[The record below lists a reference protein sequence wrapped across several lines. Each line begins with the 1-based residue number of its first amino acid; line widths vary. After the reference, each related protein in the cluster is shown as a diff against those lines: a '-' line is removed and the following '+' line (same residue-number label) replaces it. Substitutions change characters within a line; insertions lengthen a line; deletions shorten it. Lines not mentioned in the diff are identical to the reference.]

1 MPPSFQQQHSGPSTV
16 PTGTALNRGRPMN
29 RQRDRRENQENEG
42 AAQMANNLKR
52 RREVRVRLRG
62 LQAQVAECS
71 NRNELS
77 IGSSKFE
84 EILETA
90 NKLTTN
96 PGVASDLKLREKL
109 MDADVLDGLSQVL
122 AHSTEALLRR
132 HAATPEQ
139 FVAALR
145 AKLGPMEA
153 EAPKRRAQAVRRKR
167 DVVGAS
173 VVPVQL
179 NKQQGKEGD
188 GAEGGSGSKETAT
201 EGTVKEMYRRLKR
214 APRHRVQ
221 LPQLL
226 LSRTSFAHTVE
237 NMFALSFLVKEG
249 RVGLTPDPTFGAAV
263 DLRPPTEPASGS
275 AQPKG
280 QFIMRLDI
288 NDWKVNIL
296 YSGILPLTMLLWWMD
311 VSQPQVR
318 AWLHQL
324 GLTGTTLAEG
334 RMTLLVQLLQKPIEL
349 CGIGMRRLSE
359 SVRTVVENI
368 AAIWQLKEAT
378 DARMRALGEQLEET
392 RREVEEAERRRTVE
406 WNAMRE
412 QVVERERELAAVR
425 SELGEHR
432 ASLTERVEEVARRRA
447 IDSRELRGLVEERER
462 ELAAMGMELM
472 EHKLSMVAQMD
483 EVQRRTG
490 ELLQLRGR
498 VEESERELGA
508 VRVEMSGFRR
518 ELGERERELAIMKG
532 ALVAVQGELAAVKG
546 AVEEG
551 QSEMMSA
558 LQGQQEVAR
567 RELAA
572 AIEDFTE
579 FKDSVTEQLDAA
591 ESWKEDSS
599 QSDECLSKEEREER
613 EAEVERAW
621 EVS

>member
-288 NDWKVNIL
+288 NDWKVR
-296 YSGILPLTMLLWWMD
+296 G
-311 VSQPQVR
+311 
-318 AWLHQL
+318 
-324 GLTGTTLAEG
+324 TGG
-334 RMTLLVQLLQKPIEL
+334 V
-349 CGIGMRRLSE
+349 
-359 SVRTVVENI
+359 
-368 AAIWQLKEAT
+368 
-378 DARMRALGEQLEET
+378 GEMG
-392 RREVEEAERRRTVE
+392 
-406 WNAMRE
+406 W
-412 QVVERERELAAVR
+412 
-425 SELGEHR
+425 GE
-432 ASLTERVEEVARRRA
+432 
-447 IDSRELRGLVEERER
+447 
-462 ELAAMGMELM
+462 
-472 EHKLSMVAQMD
+472 
-483 EVQRRTG
+483 
-490 ELLQLRGR
+490 
-498 VEESERELGA
+498 
-508 VRVEMSGFRR
+508 
-518 ELGERERELAIMKG
+518 
-532 ALVAVQGELAAVKG
+532 
-546 AVEEG
+546 EEG
-551 QSEMMSA
+551 V
-558 LQGQQEVAR
+558 G
-567 RELAA
+567 
-572 AIEDFTE
+572 
-579 FKDSVTEQLDAA
+579 
-591 ESWKEDSS
+591 
-599 QSDECLSKEEREER
+599 
-613 EAEVERAW
+613 
-621 EVS
+621 